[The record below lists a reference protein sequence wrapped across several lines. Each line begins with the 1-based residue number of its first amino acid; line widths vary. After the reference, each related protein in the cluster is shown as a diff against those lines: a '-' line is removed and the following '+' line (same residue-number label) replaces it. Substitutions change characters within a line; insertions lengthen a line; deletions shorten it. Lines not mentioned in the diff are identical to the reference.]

1 MKRTK
6 LNAVLIGLA
15 LIVFGVILFAYPV
28 TTIATVLRVI
38 GIGLLLVG
46 AIGIAAFFASK
57 EETKSLRSLL
67 VGIVEVVIGL
77 VFLANPAFIASIY
90 PVILGIVIVL
100 ECLDNALFVE
110 FLDEV
115 LSLLDGIRPLE
126 RRRLEIPPGIL
137 HERLYFLECII
148 LKASLIF
155 IFKNCWANHDDEI
168 RLYCNLRLGTK
179 QPAY

>member
-100 ECLDNALFVE
+100 DGLGSLIAALQMKKAGAQRWS
-110 FLDEV
+110 LAAV
-115 LSLLDGIRPLE
+115 LSAVTIIMGAIILFNPFSTAVVLIKVTGAVLCYDGIVGV
-126 RRRLEIPPGIL
+126 IM
-137 HERLYFLECII
+137 
-148 LKASLIF
+148 ALI
-155 IFKNCWANHDDEI
+155 
-168 RLYCNLRLGTK
+168 R
-179 QPAY
+179 